1 MYIPEFIC
9 GAVAVIAI
17 EIVAL
22 VIAAII
28 RDKNKK

>member
-9 GAVAVIAI
+9 GAVAVVGL

-22 VIAAII
+22 VIASLVRA
-28 RDKNKK
+28 RRK